1 MDCIFCKISQG
12 IIPSYTLYEDD
23 IVKVFLDVNPNH
35 NGHTLIVSKKHYQ
48 DFFDIDDETL
58 IIPKEHFLG
67 LQEIDDNVLMHI
79 MKSARKMEELLK
91 GKLNIDG
98 LTLVQNNGDIQEV
111 KHFHLHLKPY
121 YKNKQEI
128 IKVEDIYNKLK
139 ES

>member
-12 IIPSYTLYEDD
+12 IIPSYTLYEDET
-23 IVKVFLDVNPNH
+23 IKCFLDVNPDS
-35 NGHTLIVSKKHYQ
+35 NGHL
-48 DFFDIDDETL
+48 L

-67 LQEIDDNVLMHI
+67 LKEIDDNVLMHI

-91 GKLNIDG
+91 DKLNIDG